1 MVHAASDAALAIR
14 LQPQNTEAIQLLH
27 SLQPA
32 VVSPQLNSSGSS
44 TSSTDKHI
52 VHNTNDSG
60 IGTTQRSDGVKERLS
75 PADCSSDSGNQA
87 DLELRDAL
95 L

>member
-1 MVHAASDAALAIR
+1 MVHAASDAAIAIR
-14 LQPQNTEAIQLLH
+14 LQPNNTEAIQLLH

-44 TSSTDKHI
+44 TSSNDKHI

-60 IGTTQRSDGVKERLS
+60 IGTTQRTDIKERLS